1 MNTLEED
8 LEKFMDNV
16 EVVGD
21 TATYKDEKGNYF
33 EIEPKALKTSCVYL
47 EVTEKELETMKFEK
61 KVDKNLD
68 YPKCKVERPVT
79 KDTITGKDK
88 DKTTL
93 VNQEQDGYKLWI
105 VANGLKATKSFTNKE
120 DALALAFK
128 INSMLV

>member
-16 EVVGD
+16 EVIGD
-21 TATYKDEKGNYF
+21 VATYKDDKGNYF
-33 EIEPKALKTSCVYL
+33 EIEKKALKTSCVYL
-47 EVTEKELETMKFEK
+47 ELTDKELATMKFEK
-61 KVDKNLD
+61 KVDKTLD

-88 DKTTL
+88 DKITL
-93 VNQEQDGYKLWI
+93 VNQEQDGYKVWV

-128 INSMLV
+128 INSIL

>member
-16 EVVGD
+16 EVIGD
-21 TATYKDEKGNYF
+21 VATYKDDKGNYF
-33 EIEPKALKTSCVYL
+33 EIEKKALKTSCVYL
-47 EVTEKELETMKFEK
+47 ELTDKELATMKFEK
-61 KVDKNLD
+61 KVDKTLD

-79 KDTITGKDK
+79 KDTITGKEK

-128 INSMLV
+128 INSIL

>member
-16 EVVGD
+16 EVIGD
-21 TATYKDEKGNYF
+21 VATYKDDKGNYF
-33 EIEPKALKTSCVYL
+33 EIEKKALKTSCVYL
-47 EVTEKELETMKFEK
+47 ELTDKELATMKFEK
-61 KVDKNLD
+61 KVDKTLD

-93 VNQEQDGYKLWI
+93 VNQEQDGYKVWV
-105 VANGLKATKSFTNKE
+105 VANGLKATKSFTNKK

>member
-16 EVVGD
+16 EVIGD
-21 TATYKDEKGNYF
+21 VATYKDDKGNYF
-33 EIEPKALKTSCVYL
+33 EIEKKALKTSCVYL
-47 EVTEKELETMKFEK
+47 ELTDKELATMKFEK
-61 KVDKNLD
+61 KVDKTLD

-79 KDTITGKDK
+79 KDTITGKEK

-93 VNQEQDGYKLWI
+93 VNQEQDGYKVWV

-120 DALALAFK
+120 DALTLAFK

>member
-16 EVVGD
+16 EVIGD
-21 TATYKDEKGNYF
+21 VATYKDDKGNYF
-33 EIEPKALKTSCVYL
+33 EIEKKALKTSCVYL
-47 EVTEKELETMKFEK
+47 ELTDKELATMKFEK
-61 KVDKNLD
+61 KVDKTLD

-79 KDTITGKDK
+79 KDTITGKEK

-93 VNQEQDGYKLWI
+93 VNQEQDGYKVWV

-128 INSMLV
+128 INSIL

>member
-16 EVVGD
+16 EVIGD
-21 TATYKDEKGNYF
+21 VATYKDDKGNYF
-33 EIEPKALKTSCVYL
+33 EIEKKLLKTSCVYL
-47 EVTEKELETMKFEK
+47 EITEKELETMKFEK
-61 KVDKNLD
+61 KVDKSLN

-79 KDTITGKDK
+79 KDTITGNKKDN
-88 DKTTL
+88 TTI

-120 DALALAFK
+120 DALKTAYK
-128 INSMLV
+128 INNMLV

>member
-16 EVVGD
+16 EVIGD
-21 TATYKDEKGNYF
+21 VATYKDDKGNYF
-33 EIEPKALKTSCVYL
+33 EIEKKALKTSCVYL
-47 EVTEKELETMKFEK
+47 ELTDKELATMKFEK
-61 KVDKNLD
+61 KVDKTLD

-120 DALALAFK
+120 DALKTAYK
-128 INSMLV
+128 INNMLV

>member
-16 EVVGD
+16 EVIGD
-21 TATYKDEKGNYF
+21 VATYKDDKGNYF
-33 EIEPKALKTSCVYL
+33 EIEKKALKTSCVYL
-47 EVTEKELETMKFEK
+47 ELTDKELSTMKFEK
-61 KVDKNLD
+61 KVDKTLD

-93 VNQEQDGYKLWI
+93 VNQEQDGYKVWV

>member
-16 EVVGD
+16 EVIGD
-21 TATYKDEKGNYF
+21 VATYKDDKGNYF
-33 EIEPKALKTSCVYL
+33 EIEKKALKTSCVYL
-47 EVTEKELETMKFEK
+47 ELTDKELATMKFEK
-61 KVDKNLD
+61 KVDKTLD

-79 KDTITGKDK
+79 KDTITGKEK

-93 VNQEQDGYKLWI
+93 VNQEQDGYKLWV

-120 DALALAFK
+120 DALDLAFK
-128 INSMLV
+128 INSIL

>member
-1 MNTLEED
+1 VNTLEED

-16 EVVGD
+16 EVIGD
-21 TATYKDEKGNYF
+21 VATYKDDKGNYF
-33 EIEPKALKTSCVYL
+33 EIEKKALKTSCVYL
-47 EVTEKELETMKFEK
+47 ELTDKELETMKFEK
-61 KVDKNLD
+61 KVDKTLD

-79 KDTITGKDK
+79 KDKITGKDK

-93 VNQEQDGYKLWI
+93 VNQEQDGYKVWV

>member
-16 EVVGD
+16 EVIGD
-21 TATYKDEKGNYF
+21 VATYKDDKGNYF
-33 EIEPKALKTSCVYL
+33 EIEKKALKTSCVYL
-47 EVTEKELETMKFEK
+47 ELTDKELATMKFEK
-61 KVDKNLD
+61 KVDKTLD

-93 VNQEQDGYKLWI
+93 VNQEQDGYKVWI

-128 INSMLV
+128 INSIL

>member
-16 EVVGD
+16 EVIGD
-21 TATYKDEKGNYF
+21 VATYKDDKGNYF
-33 EIEPKALKTSCVYL
+33 EIEKKALKTSCVYL
-47 EVTEKELETMKFEK
+47 ELTDKELETMKFEK
-61 KVDKNLD
+61 KVDKTLD

-79 KDTITGKDK
+79 KDKITGKDK

-93 VNQEQDGYKLWI
+93 VNQEQDGYKVWV

-128 INSMLV
+128 INSIL

>member
-1 MNTLEED
+1 MNTLEQD

-16 EVVGD
+16 KVYED
-21 TATYKDEKGNYF
+21 TAVYEDEKGNYF
-33 EIEPKALKTSCVYL
+33 EIEKKALKTSCVYL
-47 EVTEKELETMKFEK
+47 ELTDKELATMKFEK
-61 KVDKNLD
+61 KVDKTLD

-93 VNQEQDGYKLWI
+93 VNQEQDGYKVWV

-128 INSMLV
+128 INSIL

>member
-16 EVVGD
+16 EVIGD
-21 TATYKDEKGNYF
+21 VATYKDDKGNYF
-33 EIEPKALKTSCVYL
+33 EIEKKALKTSCVYL
-47 EVTEKELETMKFEK
+47 ELTDKELATMKFEK
-61 KVDKNLD
+61 KVDKTLD

-93 VNQEQDGYKLWI
+93 VNQEQDGYKVWV

>member
-1 MNTLEED
+1 VNTLEED

-16 EVVGD
+16 EVIGD
-21 TATYKDEKGNYF
+21 VATYKDDKGNYF
-33 EIEPKALKTSCVYL
+33 EIEKKALKTSCVYL
-47 EVTEKELETMKFEK
+47 ELTDKELATMKFEK
-61 KVDKNLD
+61 KVDKTLD

-79 KDTITGKDK
+79 KDKITGKDK

-93 VNQEQDGYKLWI
+93 VNQEQDGYKVWV

-120 DALALAFK
+120 EALALAFK